1 MPLALLLEP
10 PLAYWWARA
19 RTLAERPRI
28 SSDGIED
35 KAPEDAVVLA
45 SDPREGI
52 ELEPLNVEP
61 EAEGPT
67 GTLANEDED
76 PELVEAAIGAETLL
90 G

>member
-1 MPLALLLEP
+1 MALLLVP

-19 RTLAERPRI
+19 RTLAERPSI
-28 SSDGIED
+28 SSDDIED
-35 KAPEDAVVLA
+35 KAPEEVAVLA

-52 ELEPLNVEP
+52 ELELLNVEP
-61 EAEGPT
+61 EEEGPT

-76 PELVEAAIGAETLL
+76 PALVEAAIGAETLL

>member
-1 MPLALLLEP
+1 MEP

-19 RTLAERPRI
+19 RTLAERPSI
-28 SSDGIED
+28 SSDDIED
-35 KAPEDAVVLA
+35 KTPEDAVVLA

-52 ELEPLNVEP
+52 ELEPLNAEP
-61 EAEGPT
+61 EAEEPT

-76 PELVEAAIGAETLL
+76 EDPALVEAAIGAETLL